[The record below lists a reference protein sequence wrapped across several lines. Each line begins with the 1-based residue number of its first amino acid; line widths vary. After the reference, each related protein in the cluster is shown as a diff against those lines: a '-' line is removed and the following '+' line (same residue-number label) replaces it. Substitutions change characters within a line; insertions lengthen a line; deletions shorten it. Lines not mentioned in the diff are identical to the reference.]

1 MINFIRQLLFLHI
14 PKTGG
19 TTIKNHLRTFR
30 GNIPMPIHPH
40 ILDYVNRFPETLE
53 FFKFCVVRNPWDLVV
68 SRYFYRK
75 QIIENRGNSSQ
86 VNNPNASFT
95 EFVTDEDL
103 YMESFKTWVNKD
115 SEAFRLYDERKSFG
129 AQYDLISDG
138 DENILMDKILR
149 YENFED
155 EVREL
160 LLSFGISQ
168 IRDLHLNKSNHV
180 DYKIY
185 YTDQTRNIIANRF
198 EKDIDYFKYTF

>member
-1 MINFIRQLLFLHI
+1 
-14 PKTGG
+14 
-19 TTIKNHLRTFR
+19 
-30 GNIPMPIHPH
+30 
-40 ILDYVNRFPETLE
+40 
-53 FFKFCVVRNPWDLVV
+53 
-68 SRYFYRK
+68 
-75 QIIENRGNSSQ
+75 

>member
-75 QIIENRGNSSQ
+75 QII
-86 VNNPNASFT
+86 
-95 EFVTDEDL
+95 
-103 YMESFKTWVNKD
+103 
-115 SEAFRLYDERKSFG
+115 
-129 AQYDLISDG
+129 
-138 DENILMDKILR
+138 
-149 YENFED
+149 
-155 EVREL
+155 
-160 LLSFGISQ
+160 
-168 IRDLHLNKSNHV
+168 
-180 DYKIY
+180 
-185 YTDQTRNIIANRF
+185 
-198 EKDIDYFKYTF
+198 